1 MPSYLTCAEA
11 LRGRVFARAQAEG
24 LSLDG
29 NAMKWFSWDICVR
42 YFRLHLRFPCNL
54 LFLFGLVWS
63 SVSPSVKAIAS
74 LAFSHLRVFGL

>member
-42 YFRLHLRFPCNL
+42 
-54 LFLFGLVWS
+54 
-63 SVSPSVKAIAS
+63 
-74 LAFSHLRVFGL
+74 